1 MKNKWIALLLCLS
14 LLLSMTACQSREN
27 PAPTPDQ
34 PTASDQQTQDEQ
46 PQPDEGEE
54 EVEQPQEEEKTAT
67 LYIGMDG
74 EFESYPVDY
83 TGKLTPDWLIEQISE
98 LTDWNLDL
106 AEPTTGGKG
115 GITVTF
121 ADTCSIVVGPPQE
134 QKEEFFAYDSTSLLQ
149 MILDSIQH
157 TLQYNFVDPQQG
169 DPSTLDI
176 YFSMEGKDI
185 TLPDG
190 IIVPSTSPYQG
201 IMISDNKEG

>member
-98 LTDWNLDL
+98 LTGWNLDL
-106 AEPTTGGKG
+106 AEPTTDGGWQAVGQRDLRTGKYRTIKKSG
-115 GITVTF
+115 
-121 ADTCSIVVGPPQE
+121 AEVV
-134 QKEEFFAYDSTSLLQ
+134 
-149 MILDSIQH
+149 
-157 TLQYNFVDPQQG
+157 
-169 DPSTLDI
+169 I
-176 YFSMEGKDI
+176 YSFGS
-185 TLPDG
+185 
-190 IIVPSTSPYQG
+190 V
-201 IMISDNKEG
+201 